1 MRFVNSQSV
10 WTGYFSL
17 LHISFLTQYLKD
29 KYSATEYVSHL
40 GSLESLCL
48 CYLTIWETVQKK
60 KNQNSSFNLSS
71 GTASSSLWSLFS
83 CMHFKKQAALFFRA
97 SQASSTSDWCFNLY
111 IVSWV
116 GRWPLSCRTSKL
128 ICSNICITQTFSFNV
143 HTFFF
148 LLSGG
153 FEDVERWKDS
163 EVPSNFEKKMSHF
176 QFLPTEQL
184 FLWSLEL

>member
-1 MRFVNSQSV
+1 MNRLFFSPAYIISHTILEGQILCYRVCVSFRVS
-10 WTGYFSL
+10 GKSL
-17 LHISFLTQYLKD
+17 LPVLPY
-29 KYSATEYVSHL
+29 HL
-40 GSLESLCL
+40 RNSS
-48 CYLTIWETVQKK
+48 KK
-60 KNQNSSFNLSS
+60 KKTSSFNLLS

-148 LLSGG
+148 FFFLGDL
-153 FEDVERWKDS
+153 RMWKDGRTQ
-163 EVPSNFEKKMSHF
+163 KY
-176 QFLPTEQL
+176 LPTLKRKRATFNFSQL
-184 FLWSLEL
+184 SSFFCDL

>member
-40 GSLESLCL
+40 GSLESLCCL

-60 KNQNSSFNLSS
+60 KKNSSFNLLS

-111 IVSWV
+111 VVSWV

-148 LLSGG
+148 FFFLGDL
-153 FEDVERWKDS
+153 RMWKDGRTQ
-163 EVPSNFEKKMSHF
+163 KY
-176 QFLPTEQL
+176 LPTLKRKWATFNFSQL
-184 FLWSLEL
+184 SSFFCDL